1 MAGVVVR
8 AVLRVGAVA
17 GPAAALWALSA
28 LTGPTL
34 TAAASPSAGLDAL
47 LAGLAAVGA
56 WLVVARLALAGL
68 AVALAALPGAVGRTA
83 ARVAAR
89 LTPALLRGLL
99 RVVLGAAVAGGPSLA
114 GAAAWADPADGAGLP
129 VLDRVATVAASA
141 SVPAPAPASASA
153 SVTVVVRPG
162 DCLWRIADRALP
174 AGHSAGDVA
183 REWPR
188 WYVANRAVI
197 GPDPGLLHPGQR
209 LRAPDQDT
217 STPVGGSHG

>member
-1 MAGVVVR
+1 MVGVAA
-8 AVLRVGAVA
+8 AVRVGAVA
-17 GPAAALWALSA
+17 GPAAALWALTA

-68 AVALAALPGAVGRTA
+68 AVALAALPGALGRTA
-83 ARVAAR
+83 ARVAAT

-99 RVVLGAAVAGGPSLA
+99 RVALGAAVAGGPSLA
-114 GAAAWADPADGAGLP
+114 GPAAWADPADGAGLP
-129 VLDRVATVAASA
+129 VLDRVVTVAVPAA
-141 SVPAPAPASASA
+141 APEPVPAPAP
-153 SVTVVVRPG
+153 VVVRPG

-188 WYVANRAVI
+188 WYAANRGVI